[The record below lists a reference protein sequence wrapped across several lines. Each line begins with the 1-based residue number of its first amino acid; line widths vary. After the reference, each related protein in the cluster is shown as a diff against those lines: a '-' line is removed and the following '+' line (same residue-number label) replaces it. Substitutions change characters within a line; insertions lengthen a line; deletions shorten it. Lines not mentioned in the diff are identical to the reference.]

1 MKKFVVTG
9 GSGFIGSNL
18 VKFLLR
24 KNYFVINIDKLSYSA
39 NPYNLKGIFKN
50 KNYRFF
56 KQDINNQPQIYKILN
71 RYKPNGI
78 FNLAAETHV
87 DRSIDNPRNFIKSN
101 ILGVYNLLETLK
113 KYSKTVSGVD
123 IGVIKK
129 IPSGG
134 GLGGGSSN
142 AATVLIALNDLWNLK
157 LPKSELF
164 DIGQTLGADVP
175 VFVNGHSA
183 WAEGKGDILTPIN
196 LPRFYY
202 LVVSINKHI
211 STQEI
216 FTHKALTM
224 SPVQRKISDFS
235 LVSNPHNDCLDAAI
249 ELEGEIQQALN
260 HLDSTENHL
269 GIARMTGSGCCVFI
283 AFENKEDAVLANEK
297 LPTQWSGFVAQ
308 AIDRSPTINWDVAKW

>member
-1 MKKFVVTG
+1 MPEVTYLAPAKV
-9 GSGFIGSNL
+9 NL
-18 VKFLLR
+18 FLHINSKRADGYHNLQTIFQLLDYGDEITFSLR
-24 KNYFVINIDKLSYSA
+24 NDGEIKRIYGNETISPDKDLILRSA
-39 NPYNLKGIFKN
+39 
-50 KNYRFF
+50 
-56 KQDINNQPQIYKILN
+56 
-71 RYKPNGI
+71 
-78 FNLAAETHV
+78 H
-87 DRSIDNPRNFIKSN
+87 
-101 ILGVYNLLETLK
+101 TLK
-113 KYSKTVSGVD
+113 KYCETEAGVD

-129 IPSGG
+129 IPIGG

-157 LPKSELF
+157 LPKSKLLN
-164 DIGQTLGADVP
+164 IGQTLGADVP

-196 LPRFYY
+196 LPRFFY

-249 ELEGEIQQALN
+249 EMEGEI
-260 HLDSTENHL
+260 
-269 GIARMTGSGCCVFI
+269 
-283 AFENKEDAVLANEK
+283 K
-297 LPTQWSGFVAQ
+297 PYWSC
-308 AIDRSPTINWDVAKW
+308 

>member
-1 MKKFVVTG
+1 MPEVTYLAPAK
-9 GSGFIGSNL
+9 INL
-18 VKFLLR
+18 FLHINSKRADGYHNLQTIFQLLDYGDEITFSLR
-24 KNYFVINIDKLSYSA
+24 NDGEIKRICGNESISPDKDLILRSA
-39 NPYNLKGIFKN
+39 
-50 KNYRFF
+50 
-56 KQDINNQPQIYKILN
+56 
-71 RYKPNGI
+71 
-78 FNLAAETHV
+78 H
-87 DRSIDNPRNFIKSN
+87 
-101 ILGVYNLLETLK
+101 TLK

-196 LPRFYY
+196 LPRFFY

-269 GIARMTGSGCCVFI
+269 GVARMTGSGCCVFI
-283 AFENKEDAVLANEK
+283 AFKNKEDAVLAKEK
-297 LPTQWSGFVAQ
+297 LPSQWSGFVAQ
-308 AIDRSPTINWDVAKW
+308 AIDRSPTNYWDVAKW

>member
-1 MKKFVVTG
+1 MPEVTYLAPAK
-9 GSGFIGSNL
+9 INL
-18 VKFLLR
+18 FLHITSKRADGYHNLQTIFQLLDYGDEITFSLR
-24 KNYFVINIDKLSYSA
+24 NDGEIKRIYGNETISPDKDLILRSA
-39 NPYNLKGIFKN
+39 
-50 KNYRFF
+50 
-56 KQDINNQPQIYKILN
+56 
-71 RYKPNGI
+71 
-78 FNLAAETHV
+78 H
-87 DRSIDNPRNFIKSN
+87 
-101 ILGVYNLLETLK
+101 TLK

-164 DIGQTLGADVP
+164 DIGQTLGADVA

-196 LPRFYY
+196 LPRFFY

-269 GIARMTGSGCCVFI
+269 GVARMTGSGCCVFI

-297 LPTQWSGFVAQ
+297 LPSQWSGFVAQ
-308 AIDRSPTINWDVAKW
+308 AIDRSPTNNWDVAKW

>member
-1 MKKFVVTG
+1 MPEVTYLAPAK
-9 GSGFIGSNL
+9 INL
-18 VKFLLR
+18 FLHINSKRADGYHNLQTIFQLLDYGDEITFSLR
-24 KNYFVINIDKLSYSA
+24 NDGEIKRIYGNETISPDKDLILRSA
-39 NPYNLKGIFKN
+39 
-50 KNYRFF
+50 
-56 KQDINNQPQIYKILN
+56 
-71 RYKPNGI
+71 
-78 FNLAAETHV
+78 H
-87 DRSIDNPRNFIKSN
+87 
-101 ILGVYNLLETLK
+101 TLK

-129 IPSGG
+129 IPTGG

-157 LPKSELF
+157 LPKSELL
-164 DIGQTLGADVP
+164 DISQTLGADVP

-196 LPRFYY
+196 LPRFFY

-249 ELEGEIQQALN
+249 EMEGEIQQALN

-269 GIARMTGSGCCVFI
+269 GVARMTGSGCCVFV
-283 AFENKEDAVLANEK
+283 AFESKEDAVIAKEK
-297 LPTQWSGFVAQ
+297 LPSQWSGFVAQ
-308 AIDRSPTINWDVAKW
+308 AIDRSPTNNWDVAKW

>member
-1 MKKFVVTG
+1 MPEATYLAPAKINLFLHITSKRADGYHNLQTIFQLLNFSDEVTF
-9 GSGFIGSNL
+9 S
-18 VKFLLR
+18 LR
-24 KNYFVINIDKLSYSA
+24 NDGKIKRIYGNETISPDKDLILRSA
-39 NPYNLKGIFKN
+39 
-50 KNYRFF
+50 
-56 KQDINNQPQIYKILN
+56 
-71 RYKPNGI
+71 
-78 FNLAAETHV
+78 H
-87 DRSIDNPRNFIKSN
+87 
-101 ILGVYNLLETLK
+101 TLK
-113 KYSKTVSGVD
+113 KYSKTKAGVD
-123 IGVIKK
+123 IGVTKK

-157 LPKSELF
+157 LPKSKLL

-196 LPRFYY
+196 LPRFFY

-211 STQEI
+211 STQKI

-269 GIARMTGSGCCVFI
+269 GVARMTGSGCCVFI

-297 LPTQWSGFVAQ
+297 LPSQWSGFVAQ
-308 AIDRSPTINWDVAKW
+308 AIDRSPTNNWDVAKW

>member
-1 MKKFVVTG
+1 MPEVTYLAPAK
-9 GSGFIGSNL
+9 INL
-18 VKFLLR
+18 FLHITSKRADGYHNLQTIFQLLNFSDEVTFSLR
-24 KNYFVINIDKLSYSA
+24 NDGEIKRIYGNETISPDKDLILRSA
-39 NPYNLKGIFKN
+39 
-50 KNYRFF
+50 
-56 KQDINNQPQIYKILN
+56 
-71 RYKPNGI
+71 
-78 FNLAAETHV
+78 H
-87 DRSIDNPRNFIKSN
+87 
-101 ILGVYNLLETLK
+101 TLK
-113 KYSKTVSGVD
+113 KYSKTKAGVN
-123 IGVIKK
+123 IGVFKK

-157 LPKSELF
+157 LPKSKLL

-196 LPRFYY
+196 LPRFFY

-211 STQEI
+211 STEEI
-216 FTHKALTM
+216 FTHKALTI

-269 GIARMTGSGCCVFI
+269 GVARMTGSGCCVFI

-297 LPTQWSGFVAQ
+297 LPSQWSGFVAQ
-308 AIDRSPTINWDVAKW
+308 AIDRSPTNNWDVAKW

>member
-1 MKKFVVTG
+1 MPEATYLAPAKINLFLHITSKRADGYHNLQTIFQLLNFSDEVTFSLRNDG
-9 GSGFIGSNL
+9 EIKRIYGNETISPDKDL
-18 VKFLLR
+18 LLR
-24 KNYFVINIDKLSYSA
+24 SA
-39 NPYNLKGIFKN
+39 
-50 KNYRFF
+50 
-56 KQDINNQPQIYKILN
+56 
-71 RYKPNGI
+71 
-78 FNLAAETHV
+78 H
-87 DRSIDNPRNFIKSN
+87 
-101 ILGVYNLLETLK
+101 TLK
-113 KYSKTVSGVD
+113 KYSKTKAGVD

-157 LPKSELF
+157 LPKSELL

-196 LPRFYY
+196 LPRFFY

-211 STQEI
+211 STQKI

-269 GIARMTGSGCCVFI
+269 GVARMTGSGCCVFI

-297 LPTQWSGFVAQ
+297 LPSQWSGFVAQ
-308 AIDRSPTINWDVAKW
+308 AIDRSPTNNWDVAKW

>member
-1 MKKFVVTG
+1 MPEVTYLAPAK
-9 GSGFIGSNL
+9 INL
-18 VKFLLR
+18 FLHINSKRADGYHNLQTIFQLLDYGDEITLSLR
-24 KNYFVINIDKLSYSA
+24 NDGEIKRIYGNETISPDKDLILRSA
-39 NPYNLKGIFKN
+39 
-50 KNYRFF
+50 
-56 KQDINNQPQIYKILN
+56 
-71 RYKPNGI
+71 
-78 FNLAAETHV
+78 H
-87 DRSIDNPRNFIKSN
+87 
-101 ILGVYNLLETLK
+101 TLK
-113 KYSKTVSGVD
+113 KYCETEAGVD

-129 IPSGG
+129 IPIGG

-196 LPRFYY
+196 LPRFFY

-249 ELEGEIQQALN
+249 EMEGEIQQALN

-269 GIARMTGSGCCVFI
+269 GVARMTGSGCCVFV
-283 AFENKEDAVLANEK
+283 AFESKEDAVIAKEK
-297 LPTQWSGFVAQ
+297 LPSQWSGFVAQ
-308 AIDRSPTINWDVAKW
+308 AIDRSPTNNWDVAKW

>member
-1 MKKFVVTG
+1 MPEVTYLAPAK
-9 GSGFIGSNL
+9 INL
-18 VKFLLR
+18 FLHINSKRADGYHNLQTIFQLLDYGDEITFSLR
-24 KNYFVINIDKLSYSA
+24 NDGEIKRIYGNEAIPPEKDLILRSA
-39 NPYNLKGIFKN
+39 N
-50 KNYRFF
+50 
-56 KQDINNQPQIYKILN
+56 
-71 RYKPNGI
+71 
-78 FNLAAETHV
+78 
-87 DRSIDNPRNFIKSN
+87 
-101 ILGVYNLLETLK
+101 TLK

-134 GLGGGSSN
+134 GLGGGSSD

-157 LPKSELF
+157 LPKSELL

-196 LPRFYY
+196 LPRFFY

-211 STQEI
+211 STQKI

-249 ELEGEIQQALN
+249 ELEGEIQKALN

-269 GIARMTGSGCCVFI
+269 DVARMTGSGCCVFI

-297 LPTQWSGFVAQ
+297 LPSQWSGFVAQ
-308 AIDRSPTINWDVAKW
+308 AIDRSPTNNWDVAKW

>member
-1 MKKFVVTG
+1 MPEATYLAPAKINLFLHITSKRADGYHNLQTIFQLLNFSDEVTF
-9 GSGFIGSNL
+9 S
-18 VKFLLR
+18 LR
-24 KNYFVINIDKLSYSA
+24 NDGEIKRIYGNETISPDKDLILRSA
-39 NPYNLKGIFKN
+39 
-50 KNYRFF
+50 
-56 KQDINNQPQIYKILN
+56 
-71 RYKPNGI
+71 
-78 FNLAAETHV
+78 H
-87 DRSIDNPRNFIKSN
+87 
-101 ILGVYNLLETLK
+101 TLK
-113 KYSKTVSGVD
+113 KYSKTKAGVD

-157 LPKSELF
+157 LPKSELL
-164 DIGQTLGADVP
+164 DIGQNLGADVP

-196 LPRFYY
+196 LPRFFY

-211 STQEI
+211 STQKI

-269 GIARMTGSGCCVFI
+269 GVARMTGSGCCVFI
-283 AFENKEDAVLANEK
+283 AFENEEDAVLANEK
-297 LPTQWSGFVAQ
+297 LPSQWSGFVAQ
-308 AIDRSPTINWDVAKW
+308 AIDRSPTNNWDVAKW

>member
-1 MKKFVVTG
+1 MPEVTYLAPAK
-9 GSGFIGSNL
+9 INL
-18 VKFLLR
+18 FLHINSKRADGYHNLQTIFQLLDYGDEITFSLR
-24 KNYFVINIDKLSYSA
+24 NDGEIKRIYGNEAIPADKDLILRSA
-39 NPYNLKGIFKN
+39 N
-50 KNYRFF
+50 
-56 KQDINNQPQIYKILN
+56 
-71 RYKPNGI
+71 
-78 FNLAAETHV
+78 
-87 DRSIDNPRNFIKSN
+87 
-101 ILGVYNLLETLK
+101 TLK

-196 LPRFYY
+196 LPRFFY

-249 ELEGEIQQALN
+249 ELEGEIQKALN

-269 GIARMTGSGCCVFI
+269 GVARMTGSGCCVFI

-297 LPTQWSGFVAQ
+297 LPSQWSGFVAQ
-308 AIDRSPTINWDVAKW
+308 AIDRSPTNNWDVAKW